1 MSKSNENLANNSAL
15 NVQEDPTSKV
25 RESPRRDCP
34 LLVVVKHCCPWLK
47 GTDHL
52 FDHFIKKQAGQMTV
66 QEGLE
71 LKGNLQK
78 TQAREKHVS
87 QISLK

>member
-34 LLVVVKHCCPWLK
+34 LLVVVKHYCP
-47 GTDHL
+47 
-52 FDHFIKKQAGQMTV
+52 
-66 QEGLE
+66 
-71 LKGNLQK
+71 
-78 TQAREKHVS
+78 
-87 QISLK
+87 